1 MKNEKPV
8 ESKVKDQP
16 NEKSEK
22 LKDEEQNLVDKMDLK
37 SESEALNMKPKDEFD
52 KVKQER

>member
-8 ESKVKDQP
+8 ESKVIEQP